1 MTMYAEF
8 LASYFWLDDKYYS
21 VNDLGWLNKKVKD
34 EEKLK
39 ELYATFNISH
49 PLKDKEG
56 HLISPKPIV
65 DRFEK
70 QTFDA
75 REMCREDM

>member
-1 MTMYAEF
+1 M
-8 LASYFWLDDKYYS
+8 
-21 VNDLGWLNKKVKD
+21 
-34 EEKLK
+34 K
-39 ELYATFNISH
+39 ELYATFNITH